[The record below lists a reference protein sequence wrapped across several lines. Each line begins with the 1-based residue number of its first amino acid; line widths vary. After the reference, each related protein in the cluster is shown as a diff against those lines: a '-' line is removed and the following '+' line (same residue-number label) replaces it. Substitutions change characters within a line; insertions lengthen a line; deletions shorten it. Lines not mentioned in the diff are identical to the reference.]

1 MKFRQI
7 IKYILV
13 FCFPYLLFGQ
23 LDNAYFSRLKTE
35 RVPSEDDISW
45 KQFGPGNAGFSNVLR
60 YHPTNPDVVVMVPD
74 LWVVWQSENNGTS
87 WFNIK
92 DKDSNGEFERLND
105 LYFSV
110 SNPNVGVA
118 LERSQVWKTDDMGH
132 NWSIVQN
139 CPWYT
144 FSADGSD
151 GDGWRSK
158 TSALGIDPTDENT
171 WYVGAGTF
179 PRGFYAFSAVAG
191 KTTAANPLG
200 DDGYLMGKVWKTT
213 NAGVSWTEISTGIDS
228 KAQFSR
234 IIINPMNTQ
243 QVFAASNYGL
253 YRSNNGGTTW
263 ENIGATR
270 LTNNMILDMDY
281 YYDAATNNFTL
292 YVIDQVRYQPSGST
306 TTNTGGIFKTTD
318 GGETFEDITGDLY
331 IDINQLTGGVPD
343 NYYKYIAKWFGITE
357 ASAKSTYPVLPT
369 NALQYFNS
377 VNVDPSRPD
386 ALYVGF
392 NDAQI
397 QLSITPGRLWQT
409 ADGGSHW
416 VNIARDFGPAWEKDK
431 AYWQSRNNPFNDNM
445 EMGHEP
451 FFQQWG
457 QNYPLRSL
465 RACAVNSRGDVMIIA
480 AHNTLLSTDKGV
492 TFQQVDEDYTNAGNI
507 MGRGNSNLPGESMHQ
522 DKRLGPD
529 KPLLGSGEHR
539 LWIPT
544 DDGTNDRQAT
554 KQLKNSTETISSIAT
569 HPLDENIIF
578 TTSFRQHRK
587 EKIMRSTDGGTT
599 FEEWGE
605 ATPAEWQMRTHA
617 LTIDPKNPDI
627 MYFGISDKNGADFGK
642 TSGFYFSNDGG
653 KTFTPRNN
661 GLPTHVRVTDIAI
674 DPRDTSNKSLFI
686 AAQRQQF
693 NNGSP
698 QTLGGLYH
706 TNNLGESWTSVNVD
720 PKVNGVNRLKFD
732 TTDRLYITSGHRNN
746 PNDNGGIWYSDDF
759 GTTWTRI
766 FDNARTILFDISPFD
781 NNILMATIGFLQL
794 NPGIYLSEDRGLS
807 WKKNNI
813 DGLNTEIK
821 GVEFDLFDPTKLWSV
836 SMGNG
841 FNLGNYP
848 NGTNAQAL
856 RLTPY
861 TAGIRPESIIKLTPE
876 ILNSTYSAANIV
888 WKSSNTSIATVDQ
901 SGFVTGVSDGKA
913 IITALID
920 GRYSDSS
927 VIVVNTNLPAE
938 PVDPSNLPIDN
949 YKIQSLGLTC
959 PNADNGKIIID
970 TRVATTYELNITGD
984 GVDTNYD
991 FTEEIEVTNLKP
1003 GLYSA
1008 TITIKGNTDYKVE
1021 FDIVIEDVAQLGIT
1035 SKVLHNSKQ
1044 VALSLSGSDTYI
1056 IELNGETLQT
1066 SDNNITLDLNPGS
1079 NSIQVKTDKDCQGTF
1094 SKQFHITS
1102 SFTISPNP
1110 VETVLNI
1117 NANVSDGRST
1127 TVYLFDALGKMVKA
1141 ETVIFNG
1148 SEGIL
1153 NVSDLSKGFY
1163 FIKIRTSEFNETLKL
1178 VKK

>member
-1 MKFRQI
+1 MKFQYF
-7 IKYILV
+7 IKFILLV
-13 FCFPYLLFGQ
+13 CFPCILFAQ
-23 LDNAYFSRLKTE
+23 LDNAYFNKLKTE
-35 RVPSEDDISW
+35 RVASEDDISW

-92 DKDSNGEFERLND
+92 DKDNNGEFERLND
-105 LYFSV
+105 LYFSI

-158 TSALGIDPTDENT
+158 TSALAIDPTDENI

-179 PRGFYAFSAVAG
+179 PRGFYAFSAIAG
-191 KTTAANPLG
+191 KTTEANPLG
-200 DDGYLMGKVWKTT
+200 NDGYLMGKIWKTT
-213 NAGVSWTEISTGIDS
+213 NAGVSWTEISTGVDT

-234 IIINPMNTQ
+234 IIVNPINNQ
-243 QVFAASNYGL
+243 QIFAASNYGF
-253 YRSNNGGTTW
+253 YRSNNGGSTW
-263 ENIGATR
+263 ENIGETR

-281 YYDAATNNFTL
+281 YYDAGTNDFTL
-292 YVIDQVRYQPSGST
+292 YVIDQVRYQPSGSST
-306 TTNTGGIFKTTD
+306 TTTGGIFKTTD
-318 GGETFEDITGDLY
+318 GGDTFEDITGDLY
-331 IDINQLTGGVPD
+331 IDINQLTGGVSD

-357 ASAKSTYPVLPT
+357 ALAKSTYPVKPT
-369 NALQYFNS
+369 QALQYFNS

-409 ADGGSHW
+409 TDGGSHW
-416 VNIARDFGPAWEKDK
+416 VNIARDYAPAWENDK
-431 AYWQSRNNPFNDNM
+431 AYWESRNNPFNDNM

-465 RACAVNSRGDVMIIA
+465 RACAVNNRGDVMIIA

-492 TFQQVDEDYTNAGNI
+492 TFRQVDEDYTNAGNI
-507 MGRGNSNLPGESMHQ
+507 MGRGNSNLPGESIYQ

-529 KPLLGSGEHR
+529 RPFLGSGEHR

-544 DDGTNDRQAT
+544 DDGTNDRQAA
-554 KQLKNSTETISSIAT
+554 KQLENSVETISSIAT

-578 TTSFRQHRK
+578 TTSYRQHRK
-587 EKIMRSTDGGTT
+587 EKIMRSIDGGET
-599 FEEWGE
+599 FEEWGD
-605 ATPAEWQMRTHA
+605 ATPAVWQMRTHG
-617 LTIDPKNPDI
+617 LTVDPKNPDI
-627 MYFGISDKNGADFGK
+627 MYLGISDKNGDDFNK
-642 TSGFYFSNDGG
+642 TGGFYLSTDGG
-653 KTFTPRNN
+653 RTFAPRNS
-661 GLPTHVRVTDIAI
+661 GLPTNVRVTDIKI
-674 DPRDTSNKSLFI
+674 DPRDLTNRSLFI

-706 TNNLGESWTSVNVD
+706 TTNLGESWTQINVD
-720 PKVNGVNRLKFD
+720 PKVTGVNRLKFD
-732 TTDRLYITSGHRNN
+732 STDRLYITSGHRNN
-746 PNDNGGIWYSDDF
+746 PNDDGGIWYSDDF
-759 GTTWTRI
+759 GTTWTRV
-766 FDNARTILFDISPFD
+766 FDNARTELFDVSPFD
-781 NNILMATIGFLQL
+781 NNILIATVGHLQL
-794 NPGIYLSEDRGLS
+794 NCGIYLSEDRGLT
-807 WKKNNI
+807 WQKNNI
-813 DGLNTEIK
+813 DGLNTQIK

-841 FNLGNYP
+841 FNLGSYP

-861 TAGIRPESIIKLTPE
+861 TAGIRPESVIRLTPE
-876 ILNSTYSAANIV
+876 ILNTTYSVADIV

-901 SGFVTGVSDGKA
+901 NGFVTGVSDGKA

-927 VIVVNTNLPAE
+927 VIVVNQNLPAE
-938 PVDPSNLPIDN
+938 PVDPNNLPQDN
-949 YKIQSLGLTC
+949 YAIQTIGLTC
-959 PNADNGKIIID
+959 PNVDNGKIII
-970 TRVATTYELNITGD
+970 TPKVVATYQLHLVGD
-984 GVDTNYD
+984 GLNENYD
-991 FTEEIEVTNLKP
+991 FTENLEVANLKP
-1003 GLYSA
+1003 GTYTA
-1008 TITIKGNTDYKVE
+1008 TITIKGNTSYSIQFELVIGDVE
-1021 FDIVIEDVAQLGIT
+1021 ELSVT
-1035 SKVLHNSKQ
+1035 SKILSNSKQ
-1044 VALSLSGSDTYI
+1044 VALSLSGGDIYSI
-1056 IELNGETLQT
+1056 HLNDEILKT
-1066 SDNNITLDLNPGS
+1066 SDDYIVLDLKSGS
-1079 NSIQVKTDKDCQGTF
+1079 NSLLVKTDKDCQGEF
-1094 SKQFHITS
+1094 NKQFNLTS
-1102 SFTISPNP
+1102 TVVISPNP
-1110 VETVLNI
+1110 VKTILDI
-1117 NANVSDGRST
+1117 NALVEDNTNT
-1127 TVYLFDALGKMVKA
+1127 TVYLFDSLGKIIKTETIVFKGNKA
-1141 ETVIFNG
+1141 V
-1148 SEGIL
+1148 L
-1153 NVSDLSKGFY
+1153 DVSNLSKGFY
-1163 FIKIRTSEFNETLKL
+1163 FIKIRTKLFDETLKL
-1178 VKK
+1178 IKN